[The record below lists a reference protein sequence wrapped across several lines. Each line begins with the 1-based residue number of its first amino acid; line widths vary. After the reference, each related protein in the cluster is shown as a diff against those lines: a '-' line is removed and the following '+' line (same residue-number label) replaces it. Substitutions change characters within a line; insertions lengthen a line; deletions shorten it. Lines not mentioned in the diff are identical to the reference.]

1 LKLHLHVDI
10 KKETKT
16 HLMVKTNLQEEY
28 QKYRNRVHVCGDEV
42 YLINYLERKYNLV
55 PSKHPVAHTEICQ
68 AGCS

>member
-1 LKLHLHVDI
+1 MDI

-28 QKYRNRVHVCGDEV
+28 QKYCNRVHVCGDEV

-55 PSKHPVAHTEICQ
+55 PSKHPVADIEICHT
-68 AGCS
+68 SNSSVNKL